1 MSGQSAAGGT
11 TRRPGRFLR
20 LFFRAPGLL
29 YRIGLGWL
37 MFGQLQITTVGRKS
51 GLPRRAVVDVVG
63 RDDSTDTYFV
73 ISAYGGTSDWF
84 RNLQANPAIHVNV
97 RRRRFEARAT
107 VLPKDNAEDVFAEF
121 WQRHRLYVS
130 TMLRLI
136 GMRAGTEEEARSA
149 ASEMRIVAIRPVSSE
164 R

>member
-1 MSGQSAAGGT
+1 MSGQSAAGGA

-51 GLPRRAVVDVVG
+51 GLPRRTVVDVVG
-63 RDDSTDTYFV
+63 HDDSTDTHFV
-73 ISAYGGTSDWF
+73 ISAYGDTSDWF
-84 RNLQANPAIHVNV
+84 RNIHANPAIHVDV
-97 RRRRFEARAT
+97 RGRRFGAQAT
-107 VLPKDNAEDVFAEF
+107 VLPKDHAEDVFVEF

-130 TMLRLI
+130 IMLRLI
-136 GMRAGTEEEARSA
+136 GMRAGTEEEARSS
-149 ASEMRIVAIRPVSSE
+149 ASEVRIVAIRPVRGES
-164 R
+164 